1 MKNEKIIVIIL
12 AVLVVAAFFIFK
24 DQNTLL
30 FSLIDPIDPID
41 WSNQVPI
48 DVVKSAIPIQIIEKQ
63 GQECIVK
70 ANKLEIILDHEDF
83 VKGTELEK
91 KLKFNRETSS
101 IKIPCDLMKQDDA
114 KLHIWFIIETA
125 TKHGT
130 GYEYYITDSNVAI
143 DEFDPVEYKQ

>member
-1 MKNEKIIVIIL
+1 VKNEKIIVIIL

-30 FSLIDPIDPID
+30 FSLIDPID
-41 WSNQVPI
+41 WSNQVPR

-70 ANKLEIILDHEDF
+70 ANKLELILDHEYF
-83 VKGTELEK
+83 VKGAELEK

-125 TKHGT
+125 PKHGT
-130 GYEYYITDSNVAI
+130 GYEYHITDSNVAI